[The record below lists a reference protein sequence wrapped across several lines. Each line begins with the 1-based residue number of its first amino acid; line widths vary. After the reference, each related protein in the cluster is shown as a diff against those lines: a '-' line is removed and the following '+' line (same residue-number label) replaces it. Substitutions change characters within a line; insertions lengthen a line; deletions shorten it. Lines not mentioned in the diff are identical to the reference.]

1 MAMTFQARVAAP
13 RVHGWTLLQAM
24 VSVMV
29 LAVLCAIAL
38 PDFTRMLDRHHA
50 SSVRH
55 LLSSDLAFAR
65 LSAIQRHGE
74 VGVCPSSDGLV
85 CDASANWGHG
95 WIVYVVRPGFA
106 GPAAA
111 GDILQHQQWRPPS
124 AWRIK
129 TSAARNRVRYLGNG
143 RAYGTNL
150 SLDICRDAHL
160 HGRVVVNNSGRVR
173 SETLDQPGGCA
184 D

>member
-1 MAMTFQARVAAP
+1 MAITFKDRATPPSVR
-13 RVHGWTLLQAM
+13 GWTLLQAM
-24 VSVMV
+24 VTLLV

-38 PDFTRMLDRHHA
+38 PDFTQLLYRQRA

-65 LSAIQRHGE
+65 LSAIRRHDE
-74 VGVCPSSDGLV
+74 VGVCPSSDGLA
-85 CDASANWGHG
+85 CDAAANWGRG

-129 TSAARNRVRYLGNG
+129 TSAARNRIRYLGNG

-150 SLDICRDAHL
+150 SLDICRNTHL
-160 HGRVVVNNSGRVR
+160 YGRVVVNNSGRVR
-173 SETLDQPGGCA
+173 SETLDRPGSCA